1 MQNKEPDLYGV
12 VGHPVAHSRS
22 PLIHGLFARQTGQNL
37 IYRLHDVVPESFERE
52 VAGLFKAGV
61 RGLNVTVPHKQAAA
75 AFAQRLTPRAARA
88 GAVNTLAMQPDG
100 RILGDNTDG
109 TGLVIDLRMNQ
120 GVDLG
125 GRSLLVLGAGGATRG
140 ILAPLLEFLPAELL
154 VANRNPARAQDLVRL
169 FGEPGPMRGCGFE
182 EVPPRAFDVVIN
194 ATSAGLGGG
203 VPDILPAVIGPG
215 TVCYDLSYSKGDTP
229 FTRWAREHGCARAVQ
244 GWGMLVEQ
252 AAESFLLWRGVR
264 PQTASVLAL
273 LESGGG

>member
-1 MQNKEPDLYGV
+1 MEESPPDRYGV
-12 VGHPVAHSRS
+12 VGFPVAHSRS
-22 PLIHGLFARQTGQNL
+22 PFIHGMFARQTAQN
-37 IYRLHDVVPESFERE
+37 IEYRLYEIPPVRFKTE
-52 VAGLFKAGV
+52 VAKFFQDGGG
-61 RGLNVTVPHKQAAA
+61 GLNVTAPHKTAAA
-75 AFAQRLTPRAARA
+75 DFALELTPRAERA
-88 GAVNTLAMQPDG
+88 GAVNTLAMQGG

-109 TGLVIDLRMNQ
+109 AGLVRDLLENLQIEIAGKR
-120 GVDLG
+120 
-125 GRSLLVLGAGGATRG
+125 LLILGAGGATRG